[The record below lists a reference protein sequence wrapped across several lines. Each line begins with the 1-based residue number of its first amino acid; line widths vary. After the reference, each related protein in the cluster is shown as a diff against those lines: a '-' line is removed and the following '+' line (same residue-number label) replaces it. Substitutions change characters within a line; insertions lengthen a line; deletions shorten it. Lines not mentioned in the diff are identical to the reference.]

1 MPAERFHYDG
11 AMKRGYLGLGVL
23 RLHWSVPFG
32 VIAFSGFVLEPVRW
46 LGVAGLLLVHALGHA
61 AAARLVGV
69 RPGAWELTGIGGQ
82 CAVGEP
88 TPLRGAV
95 IAWGGI
101 VAQLVVLAVTE
112 LVGGVRPDLRWV
124 ATVGNAWLI
133 AVNLI
138 PMAPFDGADAWQLPY
153 LLGQRA
159 RQRLTRVEEPVHLVA
174 DADDPVGPHAEEAK
188 RLAAQL
194 LKDAAEP

>member
-1 MPAERFHYDG
+1 MPAQRFHYDG
-11 AMKRGYLGLGVL
+11 AMKRGYLGLGMV
-23 RLHWSVPFG
+23 RLHWSMPFG

-61 AAARLVGV
+61 MAARLVGV
-69 RPGAWELTGIGGQ
+69 RAGALELTGIGGQ
-82 CAVGEP
+82 CATGE
-88 TPLRGAV
+88 TTSVRRAA

-101 VAQLVVLAVTE
+101 VAQLIVLGVTE

-124 ATVGNAWLI
+124 ATVGNAWLM

-138 PMAPFDGADAWQLPY
+138 PIAPFDGADAWHFPY

-159 RQRLTRVEEPVHLVA
+159 RQRLTRVEAPVPVAA
-174 DADDPVGPHAEEAK
+174 DADDPTGPHAEEAK